1 MKKNISINLQGII
14 FHIEEDGYDVLSR
27 YLAEVKAHFSGY
39 RGHEEIVA
47 DIESRIAEL
56 FVARLS
62 PTKQIISLEDVEAMT
77 AKMGRVRDFQAAD
90 DAEDDEELLASAVN
104 SGTAAGTYARPEY
117 AYNTTGAGA
126 GAASATAA
134 ADAAEPRRLFRD
146 VANKKIAGVCAGLA
160 HYFGINAV
168 WIRLIALA
176 SLFSVVIG
184 DFVGALPA
192 FTILAYVI
200 LWAVL
205 PKRNDLPDPVGIGE
219 ATGERKLFR
228 DTDTGKIGGVS
239 AGLAAYF
246 KADVTLIRILFV
258 LSLFTG
264 FGLLLYLLLWIVI
277 PEARTVSEKMRMR
290 GDAVTLSG
298 IDNSLRNNA
307 FEAGGVAG
315 SGRQVGT
322 FLEELARNLRPL
334 VNFLGSLIRVF
345 AGILLVIIGFSM
357 LLGLTI
363 ALGIGLGMV
372 PATNSFMTGD
382 IPAHVFLNGVPVWA
396 MLAFYLTT
404 AIPALAL
411 LLGGLGLLL
420 RRSILTRTVGL
431 TLLGLWLLGIVGT
444 SIGATRISHDFQEE
458 ADVTQNQAF
467 PTLRASNLYLDIRGT
482 DNGHD
487 QWVSAQIAAVD
498 SNQVVS
504 VDKTFRAEGATEEEA
519 RQMAL
524 SSIAYN
530 VRQVNDTTLRFDD
543 HFTFRP
549 NARFRDQGVDVT
561 LKLPRN
567 RTIRLS
573 QGAAHW
579 LGSDNFVDNDMPENV
594 EQHLYRL
601 KGNELECIDCT
612 EEDLH
617 RTTDE
622 DENTDE
628 EGEINIDI
636 DENEETGDTNV
647 SLDYGGAP
655 SFSTNADD
663 YGSGRETYNMDGF
676 REVTVVGSYRTVIR
690 SGNTFRVTAAG
701 PERELRDLRV
711 DREGDELL
719 VRPRNRSLFGGNW
732 GRDDDREKVLITIE
746 MPALDKLDLA
756 GAVRADVSGFSN
768 QSTLEVDQAGA
779 SHLRLNGD
787 YRTLNLDLAGA
798 CRTTLQGRAETLE
811 VDGAGACEL
820 AAANFTARSAD
831 VDLAGMS
838 KARLRIEESLRAD
851 AVGASVI
858 EYSGNPNSVKVSD
871 VGASR
876 ITRVNE

>member
-134 ADAAEPRRLFRD
+134 EPRRLFRD

-168 WIRLIALA
+168 WVRLIALA
-176 SLFSVVIG
+176 SLFSIVIG

-228 DTDTGKIGGVS
+228 DTDTGKIGGIS
-239 AGLAAYF
+239 SGLAAYF

-264 FGLLLYLLLWIVI
+264 FGLLLYLLLWVVL

-307 FEAGGVAG
+307 FEAGGMTG

-345 AGILLVIIGFSM
+345 AGVLLVIIGFSM

-363 ALGIGLGMV
+363 ALGIGLGMI

-382 IPAHVFLNGVPVWA
+382 IPAHIFLNGVPIWA
-396 MLAFYLTT
+396 MFAFYLTA
-404 AIPALAL
+404 AIPFLAL
-411 LLGGLGLLL
+411 LLAGLSLLL

-431 TLLGLWLLGIVGT
+431 TLLGLWLLGVVGT

-458 ADVTQNQAF
+458 ADVTQNQSF
-467 PTLRASNLYLDIRGT
+467 PTLRASSIYLDIRGT
-482 DNGHD
+482 DQSHD
-487 QWVSAQIAAVD
+487 QWVNARIAAVD

-504 VDKTFRAEGATEEEA
+504 VDKTYRAEGATEEQA
-519 RQMAL
+519 RQTAAT
-524 SSIAYN
+524 SVAYT

-549 NARFRDQGVDVT
+549 SARYRDQEVNVT

-567 RTIRLS
+567 RTVRLS

-579 LGSDNFVDNDMPENV
+579 LGSDNFVDNDMPKNV

-601 KGNELECIDCT
+601 TGNRLECVDCT
-612 EEDLH
+612 PDDLH
-617 RTTDE
+617 NTTDE
-622 DENTDE
+622 NEDED
-628 EGEINIDI
+628 GEVNIDI
-636 DENEETGDTNV
+636 DEDEEDGDVNV

-663 YGSGRETYNMDGF
+663 YGSGRESYNVEGF
-676 REVTVVGSYRTVIR
+676 REVTVLGSYRTVIR
-690 SGNTFRVTAAG
+690 SGDTFRVTAAG
-701 PERELRDLRV
+701 PARELRDLKI
-711 DREGDELL
+711 DRDGDELM
-719 VRPRNRSLFGGNW
+719 VRSRNRSLFSGNW
-732 GRDDDREKVLITIE
+732 GRNQDRDKVLITIE

-756 GAVRADVSGFSN
+756 GAVRADVSGFTN

-787 YRTLNLDLAGA
+787 YRSLNLDLAGA
-798 CRTTLQGRAETLE
+798 CRTTLQGRADRLE

-820 AAANFTARSAD
+820 AAARFTARAAD

-838 KARLRIEESLRAD
+838 KARLRVEESLRAD

-858 EYSGNPNSVKVSD
+858 EYSGNPGSVKVSD

-876 ITRVNE
+876 ITRINE